1 MKIRRVEACIP
12 LLIQIIL
19 GTERTEIVRL
29 KKKKGVAH
37 EVNLEVQSIRR
48 AKRTRRREV
57 IGTNERI
64 VILPLKLKR
73 SLKTKN
79 NSSDFCNVMLN
90 LILTIPPLLHLVLNK
105 EDITVIK
112 LSLKG
117 ILRNLNW
124 RFYFGNDIDHH
135 ISTLTVS
142 LLLETNNCRI

>member
-79 NSSDFCNVMLN
+79 KSSDFCTVKLN
-90 LILTIPPLLHLVLNK
+90 PDNTSFVA
-105 EDITVIK
+105 
-112 LSLKG
+112 S
-117 ILRNLNW
+117 
-124 RFYFGNDIDHH
+124 RF
-135 ISTLTVS
+135 
-142 LLLETNNCRI
+142 E